1 MIIDG
6 KALARDSSIAL
17 AKEIQNCPGITL
29 GIFMIAPTEETKS
42 FVRIKK
48 KKAAELGVSVIEETL
63 PSEVSTEAAAQ
74 MLMTLIEKVDGVV
87 IQKPLPEHIDTE
99 VLCNLLPKEKD
110 IDALTDSSPYMSP
123 VAGAVQEIFSAYNID
138 PKGMKAV
145 VVGSGVLVGKPV
157 TALLKERGA
166 HVTVMTK
173 DTGVN
178 VEAMKK
184 ADIIISGAGKP
195 GLITKNMLQQSAI
208 VIDAGT
214 SESNGAMVGDVDS
227 ECYEYVYLISPVPGG
242 VGPLTVISLFK
253 NLYKSASCSS

>member
-17 AKEIQNCPGITL
+17 KANIKKCSGLTL

-48 KKAAELGVSVIEETL
+48 RKADELGASIVEEELSFET
-63 PSEVSTEAAAQ
+63 STEEAANS
-74 MLMTLIEKVDGVV
+74 LRELIKKVDGVV
-87 IQKPLPEHIDTE
+87 IQQPLPEHIDTE
-99 VLCNLLPKEKD
+99 ALNALLPKEKD
-110 IDALTDSSPYMSP
+110 VDALTKESPYMSP
-123 VAGAVQEIFSAYNID
+123 VAGAVAEIFSAYNVN

-145 VVGSGVLVGKPV
+145 VIGSGALVGRPV
-157 TALLKERGA
+157 AKFLEEQGA
-166 HVTVMTK
+166 QVIVMTK
-173 DTGVN
+173 ETGIDLEV
-178 VEAMKK
+178 MKK
-184 ADIIISGAGKP
+184 ADIVVSGAGKP

-214 SESNGAMVGDVDS
+214 SESNGAMVGDVDP
-227 ECYEYVYLISPVPGG
+227 ECYEHVYLISPVPGG
-242 VGPLTVISLFK
+242 VGPLTVVSLFK